1 MMAMKG
7 DGIRIWTDTGT
18 SGSSPIAWHYLISYC
33 ITKEAISITK
43 QIRKHPR
50 HIQN

>member
-7 DGIRIWTDTGT
+7 DGIRIWMDIGT
-18 SGSSPIAWHYLISYC
+18 SGSSPIAWQYLISYC

-43 QIRKHPR
+43 QIKKHPR